1 MVNRTSVMSM
11 DSVSSKLHRNTM
23 MIVPRF
29 LGMTI
34 FLRLLSVR
42 FMFPRFSTILFGKN
56 KQTWTI
62 KRPSSLFQK
71 HDSEATGT
79 SVAYSIFHHLPA
91 GRYSYCSDDI
101 RNYVSKQN
109 GKNGKLTVI
118 RTSLTHLWE
127 RAFICL
133 PTITQVESCTNLMS
147 ADTHTVCV
155 HSVEYL

>member
-1 MVNRTSVMSM
+1 MKLYIYTLCNVSGVSIIFSKLCADLICWEQMVNRTSVMSM

-109 GKNGKLTVI
+109 GKNGKLTV
-118 RTSLTHLWE
+118 
-127 RAFICL
+127 
-133 PTITQVESCTNLMS
+133 
-147 ADTHTVCV
+147 
-155 HSVEYL
+155 